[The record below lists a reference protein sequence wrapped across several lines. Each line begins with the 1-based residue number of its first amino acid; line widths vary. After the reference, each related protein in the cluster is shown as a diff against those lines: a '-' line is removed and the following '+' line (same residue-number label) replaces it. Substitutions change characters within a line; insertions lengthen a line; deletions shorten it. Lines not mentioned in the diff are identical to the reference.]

1 MGERYQRSL
10 RILSETYQAFER
22 LSGRHVRELGLTPA
36 QFDVIATLG
45 NTPGMTSKALGR
57 ATLITK
63 GTLTGVVD
71 RLVERGFVER
81 VVPPEDRR
89 SVVVRLTE
97 AGDAEFQ
104 RVFYEHVAYCRRAF
118 LDYAPADFDALDA
131 HLVRMRDGFLGAAKR
146 SRRRDA
152 GDQADVDAGTR
163 DGERIGDGADDRT
176 GAAAA
181 AAIEPQRTSQAT
193 AAPQAAAIAS
203 ARARSARSSRLGGN
217 ASSKAASPEIIGR
230 TRSRPLPKR

>member
-97 AGDAEFQ
+97 AGDAEFR

-146 SRRRDA
+146 SRRRDPVGSSDADAA
-152 GDQADVDAGTR
+152 GDASQASVGVDGGT
-163 DGERIGDGADDRT
+163 ECPS
-176 GAAAA
+176 AAAV
-181 AAIEPQRTSQAT
+181 EPQRTSQAT
-193 AAPQAAAIAS
+193 AAPQAAAITS
-203 ARARSARSSRLGGN
+203 ARTRSARSSRLGGN
-217 ASSKAASPEIIGR
+217 APSKAASPETIGR